1 MFLFSDKNNLLY
13 QKSNSGFGKSSGEVV
28 TKKIVKVI
36 APIKTFGFLWV
47 LSLCCVLD

>member
-28 TKKIVKVI
+28 TKKIVKVMRVCHKSMTHPFSI
-36 APIKTFGFLWV
+36 Y
-47 LSLCCVLD
+47 